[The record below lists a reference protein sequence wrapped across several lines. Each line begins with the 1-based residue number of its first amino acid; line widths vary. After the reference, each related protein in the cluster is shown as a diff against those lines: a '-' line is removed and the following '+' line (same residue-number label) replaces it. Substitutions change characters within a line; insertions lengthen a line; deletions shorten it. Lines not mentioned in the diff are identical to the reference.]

1 MTTVRRSILTE
12 VKNNQG
18 VAEIVNFVKQ
28 NIIFGRM
35 RPRERLIEED
45 LTAQFGVSRHVA
57 RAAMVELEQIG
68 IVTRRP
74 NKGAMVR
81 DFSVEE
87 VEQIYDVRGFLQ
99 AEAVRRI
106 PMPAATPFL
115 IELQEIHDQYCA
127 AYDRQALQEV
137 CSINNRFHHRIWMEC
152 GNNILV
158 SLIDRVWTESLG
170 IRCYGIGD
178 PNLLAIARAE
188 HGQMIDLL
196 RDGDRDGFL
205 ALSFQHM
212 QPSLEAYKRAHGGW
226 TARAANF

>member
-1 MTTVRRSILTE
+1 MSE
-12 VKNNQG
+12 VKNNIG

-45 LTAQFGVSRHVA
+45 LTGQFGVSRHVA

-81 DFSVEE
+81 DFSVDE

-99 AEAVRRI
+99 SEAVRRI
-106 PMPAATPFL
+106 TMPVGGKFL
-115 IELQEIHDQYCA
+115 TELQEIHDQYCA

-137 CSINNRFHHRIWMEC
+137 CAINNRFHHRIWMEC
-152 GNNILV
+152 GNDILV
-158 SLIDRVWTESLG
+158 SLIDRIWTESLG

-178 PNLLAIARAE
+178 PNLLQIARAE
-188 HGQMIDLL
+188 HGQMIELL
-196 RDGDRDGFL
+196 RDGDKDGFL

-226 TARAANF
+226 SARAANF

>member
-1 MTTVRRSILTE
+1 MSV

-45 LTAQFGVSRHVA
+45 LTAEFGVSRHVA
-57 RAAMVELEQIG
+57 RAAMVELEQLG

-106 PMPAATPFL
+106 ALPASGLFL
-115 IELQEIHDQYCA
+115 AELQQIHAQYCA
-127 AYDRQALQEV
+127 AYDRQSLQEV
-137 CSINNRFHHRIWMEC
+137 CAINNVFHHRIWMEC
-152 GNNILV
+152 GNDVLV

-178 PNLLAIARAE
+178 PALLEIARSE

-196 RDGDRDGFL
+196 RDGDREGFL
-205 ALSFQHM
+205 ALSLQHM
-212 QPSLEAYKRAHGGW
+212 QPSLEAYKRSHGGW
-226 TARAANF
+226 TARAAHFGT

>member
-1 MTTVRRSILTE
+1 MSVARKANVAE
-12 VKNNQG
+12 VKTSQG
-18 VAEIVNFVKQ
+18 ADEIVNFVKQ

-45 LTAQFGVSRHVA
+45 LTGQFGVSRHVA
-57 RAAMVELEQIG
+57 RAAMVELEQLG

-106 PMPAATPFL
+106 AMPAATNFL
-115 IELQEIHDQYCA
+115 DELQEIHTSYCD
-127 AYDRQALQEV
+127 AYDRQDLQNV
-137 CSINNRFHHRIWMEC
+137 CTINNRFHHRIWMEC
-152 GNNILV
+152 GNKILV

-178 PNLLAIARAE
+178 PKLLSIARQE
-188 HGQMIDLL
+188 HGRMIDLL

-205 ALSFQHM
+205 ELSFQHM

-226 TARAANF
+226 SSRAANF